1 MSVPR
6 QTTVAYAIRE
16 DRFHLP
22 AFTSVRHRVSSYF
35 FRTPKRIFV
44 EYLPVKKVD
53 VLSIFLQFNYVNLLY
68 CICGRRLWKTPVD
81 KSVEIVEKSWFSTGI
96 SWFWKLQDLCK
107 NAKTWDRKRE
117 KKHNFYVTSP
127 NSTGY
132 LMVETML
139 KSSGFV
145 QTVLFLPLH
154 TRSVALFFVN
164 YRQPLLMYI
173 WPRRKDTILLP
184 KTTQRAKS
192 TPTGTLPG

>member
-53 VLSIFLQFNYVNLLY
+53 VLSIFLQFNYVNRLY

-127 NSTGY
+127 GCTGH
-132 LMVETML
+132 LTVETAS

-145 QTVLFLPLH
+145 QPSLFLWVCAAN
-154 TRSVALFFVN
+154 RASFFVN
-164 YRQPLLMYI
+164 Y
-173 WPRRKDTILLP
+173 
-184 KTTQRAKS
+184 
-192 TPTGTLPG
+192 